1 MFLSVTKNHQ
11 LLSTKDACKALP
23 AVGWLCPSG
32 DDDDGVDD
40 DDNTSQR
47 ADWKRKPGLS
57 ILNSKSSLCL
67 PLLLI
72 VMGSG

>member
-1 MFLSVTKNHQ
+1 MMQCVFVCNEKSSLTIQ
-11 LLSTKDACKALP
+11 STKDVCKASP
-23 AVGWLCPSG
+23 AVGRLYPSG
-32 DDDDGVDD
+32 DDDD
-40 DDNTSQR
+40 NNSQR